1 MGKIIHKYPN
11 FLKIAYPLIF
21 EIGPITLEDMQ
32 GMINHRITV
41 TGGQPGSW
49 FTQKSLKKIHKNTQ
63 KGIPEGYPVV
73 PSTFINYDK

>member
-11 FLKIAYPLIF
+11 FEDRISFDF

-49 FTQKSLKKIHKNTQ
+49 FTQKSLKRYIKIL
-63 KGIPEGYPVV
+63 KGIPERL
-73 PSTFINYDK
+73 PSCAINFS